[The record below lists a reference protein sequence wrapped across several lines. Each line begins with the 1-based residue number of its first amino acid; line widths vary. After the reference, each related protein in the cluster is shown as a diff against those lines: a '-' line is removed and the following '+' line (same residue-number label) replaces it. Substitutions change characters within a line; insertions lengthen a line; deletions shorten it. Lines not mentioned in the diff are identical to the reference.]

1 MDVDALPR
9 LEVTKLMLLEFASN
23 EPILSPPVAGTSY
36 LVMWKVREKPC
47 DGIGPMTAPSVQ
59 QVTHRQEAV
68 PVPAAVF
75 QVTSPLSSDCTIAVL
90 PPASPVLVHVIHTR
104 LAPLYLPG
112 MGASR
117 PTTRYTLFPASM
129 TMYTLIASWFT

>member
-1 MDVDALPR
+1 M
-9 LEVTKLMLLEFASN
+9 TKLMLLEFASN

-90 PPASPVLVHVIHTR
+90 PPASPVLPFNYTWMH
-104 LAPLYLPG
+104 APPAQPG
-112 MGASR
+112 GKGGPRVSK
-117 PTTRYTLFPASM
+117 
-129 TMYTLIASWFT
+129 